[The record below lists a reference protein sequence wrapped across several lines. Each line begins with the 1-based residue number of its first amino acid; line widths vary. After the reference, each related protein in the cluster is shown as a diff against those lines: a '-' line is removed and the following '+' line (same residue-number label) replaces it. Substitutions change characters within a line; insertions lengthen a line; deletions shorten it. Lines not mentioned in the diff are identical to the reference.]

1 MNCKETLDLIDASID
16 GELDLTTQMA
26 LDAHLAGC
34 AACRAAHAGRAS
46 LVRRLRAGAERHDM
60 PDALRSRLLS
70 ALPGTAAAPDA
81 TASPWRR
88 PWRWPWSG
96 AADADRGPRR
106 TSWPAW
112 TLGGLSLASAAVA
125 TALTLFVVSPDR
137 GNRLAEELVAA
148 HVRSLMAEHLTD
160 IPSSDRHTVKPWF
173 NGRVDVSPPVPDLG
187 EQGFPLAGGRLDYV
201 GGRAVAALVYRRN
214 RHVINLFA
222 WSEPAATPGA
232 VRLTER
238 HGYTLLHWGQ
248 PGLAVWAVSDLNR
261 SELEDFQRLWA
272 QAGATAWPR

>member
-1 MNCKETLDLIDASID
+1 MNCQETRHLIDASID

-34 AACRAAHAGRAS
+34 AACRAMHAGRAS
-46 LVRRLRAGAERHDM
+46 LVRRLRAGAERFDM
-60 PDALRSRLLS
+60 PDALRSRLL
-70 ALPGTAAAPDA
+70 ATRPGAPAEPAAPA
-81 TASPWRR
+81 PPWRR
-88 PWRWPWSG
+88 PWRWPWSD
-96 AADADRGPRR
+96 ATVADQGPRR
-106 TSWPAW
+106 TSGPAW
-112 TLGGLSLASAAVA
+112 ALGGLSLASAAAAMV
-125 TALTLFVVSPDR
+125 LTLLVVSPDHR
-137 GNRLAEELVAA
+137 NQLAEELVAA

-173 NGRVDVSPPVPDLG
+173 NGRVDVSPPVPDLA

-201 GGRAVAALVYRRN
+201 GGRPVAALVYRRN

-222 WSEPAATPGA
+222 WSEPATTPGA

-238 HGYTLLHWGQ
+238 HGYALLHWGQ

-261 SELEDFQRLWA
+261 SELEDFQRLWT
-272 QAGATAWPR
+272 QAGGTAWPR